1 MPLSR
6 EVGILSENEISK
18 SERSAKEHYMKELSE
33 EKLKVIRAF
42 SSKFLVFFLY
52 SCRLQRMLLDYYRYV
67 CYFYVLPQ
75 IYIVHT
81 TYVFLILAFLFNKIS
96 LPGETLGTLF
106 NLLSFRI
113 ACFFLFGVKLVRKE
127 RLLGRVSN

>member
-42 SSKFLVFFLY
+42 SSKFLVFF
-52 SCRLQRMLLDYYRYV
+52 S
-67 CYFYVLPQ
+67 
-75 IYIVHT
+75 
-81 TYVFLILAFLFNKIS
+81 VFLPSSKNAI
-96 LPGETLGTLF
+96 G
-106 NLLSFRI
+106 LL
-113 ACFFLFGVKLVRKE
+113 
-127 RLLGRVSN
+127 

>member
-1 MPLSR
+1 
-6 EVGILSENEISK
+6 
-18 SERSAKEHYMKELSE
+18 
-33 EKLKVIRAF
+33 
-42 SSKFLVFFLY
+42 
-52 SCRLQRMLLDYYRYV
+52 MLLDYYRYV

-113 ACFFLFGVKLVRKE
+113 ACFSFLVSSWYVKSAYLVGFLTNHRF
-127 RLLGRVSN
+127 SISQIPQ